1 MSDKQNLF
9 SIITIVNKEDVYQKF
24 KDNLAQQKKVNYE
37 LIKINNGNNQFSSAR
52 EAYNKAIKK
61 ANGNYLVFL
70 HPDMRFL
77 DKNALHDIFD
87 QILKI
92 KDFGVVG
99 VAGCPFELY
108 HHKSV
113 ILTTMVQGIPSY
125 HFGKPIT
132 KATKIQTLDE
142 SFFVMKKSFCEAHP
156 FSNIKGWHMYAV
168 EQCLVAL
175 LNGKNNYVIPARVWH
190 YSPGNSENW
199 QYVQTGREIVHRYG
213 KNFSSINTTM
223 TTWNTRSK
231 LNLIFIPPLKLMK
244 HKIWR
249 KFNLSR
255 KS

>member
-24 KDNLAQQKKVNYE
+24 KDNIAEQKKVNYE

-52 EAYNKAIKK
+52 EAYNGAIKR
-61 ANGNYLVFL
+61 AHGNYLVFL

-77 DKNALHDIFD
+77 DEYALHDIFD
-87 QILKI
+87 QII
-92 KDFGVVG
+92 IINDFGVVG

-142 SFFVMKKSFCEAHP
+142 CFFVMKKAICEAHP
-156 FSNIKGWHMYAV
+156 FSDI
-168 EQCLVAL
+168 
-175 LNGKNNYVIPARVWH
+175 
-190 YSPGNSENW
+190 
-199 QYVQTGREIVHRYG
+199 
-213 KNFSSINTTM
+213 
-223 TTWNTRSK
+223 
-231 LNLIFIPPLKLMK
+231 
-244 HKIWR
+244 
-249 KFNLSR
+249 
-255 KS
+255 

>member
-24 KDNLAQQKKVNYE
+24 KDNIAEQKKVNYE

-52 EAYNKAIKK
+52 EAYNGAIKR
-61 ANGNYLVFL
+61 AHGNYLVFL

-77 DKNALHDIFD
+77 DEYALHDIFD
-87 QILKI
+87 QIIKI
-92 KDFGVVG
+92 NDFGVVG

-108 HHKSV
+108 HHKTV

-142 SFFVMKKSFCEAHP
+142 CFFVMKKAFCEAHP
-156 FSNIKGWHMYAV
+156 FSDIKGWHMYAV
-168 EQCLVAL
+168 EQCLIAL
-175 LNGKNNYVIPARVWH
+175 MNGKNNYVIPARVWH

-199 QYVQTGREIVHRYG
+199 QYIQTGREIVRRYG
-213 KNFSSINTTM
+213 KDFSSINTTM
-223 TTWNTRSK
+223 TTWNTHSR

-249 KFNLSR
+249 KFNLSK